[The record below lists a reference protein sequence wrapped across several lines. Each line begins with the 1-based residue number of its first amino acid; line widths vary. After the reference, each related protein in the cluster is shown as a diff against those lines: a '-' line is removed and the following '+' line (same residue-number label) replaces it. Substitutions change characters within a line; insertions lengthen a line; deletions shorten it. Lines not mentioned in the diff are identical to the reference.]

1 MPEDRRPE
9 GKHIRESPHAHVT
22 TMFALTEIPKL
33 LLNMDYVDNQFVRIK
48 SNQFGCPTE
57 VVNQSVSLHCNA
69 TGYQEMIWYKNGQL
83 LDVNSTD
90 IVFNQTTS
98 SWTITKN
105 NPCDL
110 LGVYQCF
117 VSNEVG
123 TVHVS
128 TRVLPLGEENNISV
142 CIIRVF

>member
-1 MPEDRRPE
+1 M
-9 GKHIRESPHAHVT
+9 
-22 TMFALTEIPKL
+22 LTEKPQL
-33 LLNMDYVDNQFVRIK
+33 FLDPDNDQLVRIK
-48 SNQFGCPTE
+48 SNQLVCPVE
-57 VVNQSVSLHCNA
+57 VDSQSISLYCNG
-69 TGYQEMIWYKNGQL
+69 TDYQEMIWYKNGQL

-90 IVFNQTTS
+90 IVYNQTTS
-98 SWTITKN
+98 SWTLTKN

-128 TRVLPLGEENNISV
+128 TRVLPLGEEDNISV

>member
-1 MPEDRRPE
+1 VLYLIEKPLFFD
-9 GKHIRESPHAHVT
+9 T
-22 TMFALTEIPKL
+22 
-33 LLNMDYVDNQFVRIK
+33 NYVETQFVEVNTDK
-48 SNQFGCPTE
+48 PGCHN
-57 VVNQSVSLHCNA
+57 VSGNQSISLYCNA

-90 IVFNQTTS
+90 IVYNQTTS
-98 SWTITKN
+98 GWTITKT
-105 NPCDL
+105 NPCNL

-123 TVHVS
+123 TVHIS
-128 TRVLPLGEENNISV
+128 TRVLPLGEEDNISV

>member
-1 MPEDRRPE
+1 MFLFTFTERPSLSL
-9 GKHIRESPHAHVT
+9 G
-22 TMFALTEIPKL
+22 
-33 LLNMDYVDNQFVRIK
+33 LNYTDIQFVRIK
-48 SNQFGCPTE
+48 SNQLGCLDE
-57 VVNQSVSLHCNA
+57 VDNQSISLQCNA

-90 IVFNQTTS
+90 IVYNQTTS
-98 SWTITKN
+98 SWTITKS

-123 TVHVS
+123 TAHVS
-128 TRVLPLGEENNISV
+128 TRVLPLGEENNISG

>member
-1 MPEDRRPE
+1 MSLGQE
-9 GKHIRESPHAHVT
+9 T
-22 TMFALTEIPKL
+22 
-33 LLNMDYVDNQFVRIK
+33 QFVRIK
-48 SNQFGCPTE
+48 SNQLGCPAE
-57 VVNQSVSLHCNA
+57 ADYQSVSLYCNA

-83 LDVNSTD
+83 LDVNSSTD

-128 TRVLPLGEENNISV
+128 TRVLPLGEEDNISV

>member
-1 MPEDRRPE
+1 M
-9 GKHIRESPHAHVT
+9 
-22 TMFALTEIPKL
+22 LTEKPQL
-33 LLNMDYVDNQFVRIK
+33 LLYSDYDQFVRIK
-48 SNQFGCPTE
+48 SNQLGCPIE
-57 VVNQSVSLHCNA
+57 VDSQSISLYCNA
-69 TGYQEMIWYKNGQL
+69 TGYQEMTWYKNGQL
-83 LDVNSTD
+83 LNINSTD
-90 IVFNQTTS
+90 IVYYQTT
-98 SWTITKN
+98 TTKN

-123 TVHVS
+123 TVHIS

>member
-1 MPEDRRPE
+1 LIEKP
-9 GKHIRESPHAHVT
+9 
-22 TMFALTEIPKL
+22 L
-33 LLNMDYVDNQFVRIK
+33 LFDTNYVETQFVEINK
-48 SNQFGCPTE
+48 DQPGCHNE
-57 VVNQSVSLHCNA
+57 SGNQSISLHCNA
-69 TGYQEMIWYKNGQL
+69 TDYQEMIWYKNGQL
-83 LDVNSTD
+83 LNINSRD
-90 IVFNQTTS
+90 IVYNQTTS

-123 TVHVS
+123 TVHIS
-128 TRVLPLGEENNISV
+128 TRVLPFGEEDNISV

>member
-1 MPEDRRPE
+1 VLDLCPDLIVYCLFICTIE
-9 GKHIRESPHAHVT
+9 K
-22 TMFALTEIPKL
+22 PKL
-33 LLNMDYVDNQFVRIK
+33 LGTDYVGTQFVRIK
-48 SNQFGCPTE
+48 SNHFGCPVE
-57 VVNQSVSLHCNA
+57 ADYQSISLNCNA
-69 TGYQEMIWYKNGQL
+69 TGYQEMIWYKNGKL
-83 LDVNSTD
+83 LNVNRSKD

-128 TRVLPLGEENNISV
+128 TRILPLGEEDNISV

>member
-1 MPEDRRPE
+1 
-9 GKHIRESPHAHVT
+9 
-22 TMFALTEIPKL
+22 
-33 LLNMDYVDNQFVRIK
+33 
-48 SNQFGCPTE
+48 
-57 VVNQSVSLHCNA
+57 
-69 TGYQEMIWYKNGQL
+69 MIWYKNGQL
-83 LDVNSTD
+83 LDVNSSD
-90 IVFNQTTS
+90 IVFNQISS

-128 TRVLPLGEENNISV
+128 TRVLPLGEEDNISV

>member
-1 MPEDRRPE
+1 MISHFVE
-9 GKHIRESPHAHVT
+9 KQ
-22 TMFALTEIPKL
+22 KL
-33 LLNMDYVDNQFVRIK
+33 LPGVDHFVKIRSDK
-48 SNQFGCPTE
+48 LGCSYASNT
-57 VVNQSVSLHCNA
+57 QSISLHCNA

-90 IVFNQTTS
+90 IVYNQTTS

-117 VSNEVG
+117 VSNKVG

-128 TRVLPLGEENNISV
+128 TRVLPLGEEDNISV
-142 CIIRVF
+142 CIIRMF